1 MSTDLLIIET
11 EESALAE
18 ESRWRRRKVVLAA
31 AVAAAAGERAKV
43 RQIRKAPER
52 VLVAWAGPGRF
63 SIHASRQVMPRR
75 PACCSKEQPMQLR
88 IRVEDE
94 TYDVDV
100 EILAETASPHLHE
113 LEPEIEIP
121 GSVFRRRPP
130 QKLPED
136 SVCRSPIAG
145 QITRVA
151 ATVGQSVRKDEPLLT
166 IEAMKMEN
174 QVGPAVDGVIKTI
187 HVSSGEVVKPGQV
200 LLELA

>member
-1 MSTDLLIIET
+1 MATDLLIIET
-11 EESALAE
+11 EELPLAGD
-18 ESRWRRRKVVLAA
+18 SRWRRHKVVLAA
-31 AVAAAAGERAKV
+31 AVAAAGGERAKA
-43 RQIRKAPER
+43 RQIREAPEPA
-52 VLVAWAGPGRF
+52 LLAWAGPGRF
-63 SIHASRQVMPRR
+63 SIHAFHQVVPRR
-75 PACCSKEQPMQLR
+75 PACCPKEQPMQLR
-88 IRVEDE
+88 IRVDDE

-100 EILAETASPHLHE
+100 EILDEAASSHLHE

-121 GSVFRRRPP
+121 SSVFRRRPP

-174 QVGPAVDGVIKTI
+174 QVGPAMDGVIKAI